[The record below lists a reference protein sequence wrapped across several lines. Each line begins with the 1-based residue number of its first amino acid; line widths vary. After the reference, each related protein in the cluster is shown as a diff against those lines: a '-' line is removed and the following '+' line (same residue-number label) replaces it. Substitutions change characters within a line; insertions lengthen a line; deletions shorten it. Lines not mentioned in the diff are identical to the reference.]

1 MENLTKMLE
10 KLYSSQNGMLYFY
23 IVTGSIALLLIILII
38 VSISKGKKK
47 EVNVDSTHKI
57 EEKQFD
63 KAKEVKEV
71 QEVKEDNLVSENI
84 DIKSNELDNSDVILS
99 STDDV
104 SLDNKVIEDV
114 PLDEDKDLDLSLN
127 EEVKE
132 DSLDMLF
139 DKLDKHIDLDNNS
152 EDDIELP
159 KTKEDTLIS
168 NDDFIERLNALKN
181 K

>member
-23 IVTGSIALLLIILII
+23 IVTGTIALLLIILII

-47 EVNVDSTHKI
+47 D
-57 EEKQFD
+57 D

-71 QEVKEDNLVSENI
+71 QEVKDNNLVSENI
-84 DIKSNELDNSDVILS
+84 DIKSNKLDNSDVILS
-99 STDDV
+99 STDDAI
-104 SLDNKVIEDV
+104 LDNKVIEDA
-114 PLDEDKDLDLSLN
+114 PLDENKDLDLSLN

-139 DKLDKHIDLDNNS
+139 DKLDKHNDLDSNS

-159 KTKEDTLIS
+159 KIKEDTLIS

>member
-47 EVNVDSTHKI
+47 D
-57 EEKQFD
+57 D

-71 QEVKEDNLVSENI
+71 QEFKENNPVSENI
-84 DIKSNELDNSDVILS
+84 DIKSNELDSNDVILS

-104 SLDNKVIEDV
+104 NLDNKVIEDTFLV
-114 PLDEDKDLDLSLN
+114 EDKDLDLSLN
-127 EEVKE
+127 EVVKE

-139 DKLDKHIDLDNNS
+139 DKLDKHIDLDSNS

>member
-23 IVTGSIALLLIILII
+23 VVTGTIALLLIILII

-47 EVNVDSTHKI
+47 D
-57 EEKQFD
+57 D

-71 QEVKEDNLVSENI
+71 QEFKENNPVSENI
-84 DIKSNELDNSDVILS
+84 DIKSNELDSNDVILS

-104 SLDNKVIEDV
+104 NLDNKVIEDT
-114 PLDEDKDLDLSLN
+114 PLAVDKDLDLSLN
-127 EEVKE
+127 EVVKE

-139 DKLDKHIDLDNNS
+139 DKLDKHIDLDSNS

>member
-38 VSISKGKKK
+38 VSLAKGKKK
-47 EVNVDSTHKI
+47 EVNVDSTDKI

-63 KAKEVKEV
+63 EDKKV
-71 QEVKEDNLVSENI
+71 QEVIEDNLVSENI

-99 STDDV
+99 SSDDV

-139 DKLDKHIDLDNNS
+139 DKLDKHNDLDSNS

-159 KTKEDTLIS
+159 KIKEDTLIS

>member
-23 IVTGSIALLLIILII
+23 VVTGTIALLLIILII

-47 EVNVDSTHKI
+47 EV
-57 EEKQFD
+57 
-63 KAKEVKEV
+63 KEV
-71 QEVKEDNLVSENI
+71 QEVKVDNLVSENI

-99 STDDV
+99 STDNV

-139 DKLDKHIDLDNNS
+139 DKLDKHIDLDSNS

-159 KTKEDTLIS
+159 KAKEDTLIS